1 MLLGIL
7 PNVGCISIRVHRPV
21 KNGAKGRQLQM
32 ANKDQ
37 LAERI
42 EKLYNS
48 INSFIATV
56 DMTPSLGS
64 VYQGEITEYKDVRGY
79 ILFRK
84 PTEIRIQ
91 ADYPIVRTTAF
102 DMVSN
107 GTQFKFY
114 LPAKNRFV
122 VGANDTP
129 ANSPNKLENLR
140 PEAFLQS
147 LLIRPIDPSKEQ
159 SVLIDDTDEDHAVY
173 ILLVFGNDAKGNAV
187 PFRSIWFDRV
197 DLSIIRQEIYE
208 PNSNIVSDTRYS
220 DWAVFSGIAFPK
232 TISINRPVDGYGVAL
247 DLVDMKMNVPVTDK
261 QFELNQPAGSTLQT
275 IGEPAS
281 VPPANPKTQK

>member
-1 MLLGIL
+1 MLWDGQYHVVRYPTRNNATPSVNQLLGI
-7 PNVGCISIRVHRPV
+7 NDSGTAVG
-21 KNGAKGRQLQM
+21 
-32 ANKDQ
+32 
-37 LAERI
+37 
-42 EKLYNS
+42 
-48 INSFIATV
+48 
-56 DMTPSLGS
+56 
-64 VYQGEITEYKDVRGY
+64 
-79 ILFRK
+79 
-84 PTEIRIQ
+84 
-91 ADYPIVRTTAF
+91 
-102 DMVSN
+102 
-107 GTQFKFY
+107 FY
-114 LPAKNRFV
+114 
-122 VGANDTP
+122 
-129 ANSPNKLENLR
+129 
-140 PEAFLQS
+140 
-147 LLIRPIDPSKEQ
+147 
-159 SVLIDDTDEDHAVY
+159 
-173 ILLVFGNDAKGNAV
+173 NDAKGNAV